1 MRQHRD
7 FLRLVAG
14 QAVSAVGDGISRIA
28 ILWWAWETT
37 GSNAIVVFVALA
49 TVLPTLAA
57 APLAGWLVDRFPR
70 RRLMLIADAV
80 RVLTS
85 AGLALAVWEDSLNTP
100 TVVAVAALAA
110 IAAAVFDPAL
120 LASVTMLVDE
130 EQRISANSL
139 LGGVVAVAGIAG
151 PAIGGLLVGTWGT
164 GGALMVDAAT
174 FAVSFVFV
182 VLSRIPDP
190 EHVVSGAT
198 DDDGGWTAG
207 LQLLRSDRSIR
218 DLVMVAA
225 GLNLAVAPLGV
236 LIVSLAA
243 GPLQLDGRG
252 FGLLEASIPLGI
264 VAGFIVAP
272 KIAKGRQAA
281 LVALLATGGAIAMSG
296 AWALALWAG
305 AAFVLAG
312 VGVGVTNSVLPARF
326 QAGVAPEVQGRVFAL
341 VGALGQAGRPVGLLL
356 AAPMIAVVGVRGG
369 FVVCGLALAAVA
381 WAGRRGLAGGRPE
394 TGQGGGEGFTETE
407 FDECLR

>member
-1 MRQHRD
+1 MKQQRD

-14 QAVSAVGDGISRIA
+14 QAVSAVGDGITRIA
-28 ILWWAWETT
+28 ILWWAWEATA
-37 GSNAIVVFVALA
+37 SNAIVVFVALA

-70 RRLMLIADAV
+70 RRLMLMADAV

-85 AGLALAVWEDSLNTP
+85 AGLALAVWEDALNTP
-100 TVVAVAALAA
+100 AVVAVAALAA

-120 LASVTMLVDE
+120 LASVTMLVEE

-151 PAIGGLLVGTWGT
+151 PALGGVLVGAWGT
-164 GGALMVDAAT
+164 GAALMADAAT

-182 VLSRIPDP
+182 VVSRIPDP
-190 EHVVSGAT
+190 EHVVSGAK

-225 GLNLAVAPLGV
+225 GLNLAVAPIGV

-243 GPLQLDGRG
+243 GPLHLGGRG

-272 KIAKGRQAA
+272 KVAKGRRAA
-281 LVALLATGGAIAMSG
+281 LVALLVTGAAIAVSG
-296 AWALALWAG
+296 AWAMAAWA
-305 AAFVLAG
+305 AVTFVAAG
-312 VGVGVTNSVLPARF
+312 VGVGVTNTVLPARF
-326 QAGVAPEVQGRVFAL
+326 QAGVEPSVQGRVFAL
-341 VGALGQAGRPVGLLL
+341 VGALGSAGRPLGLL
-356 AAPMIAVVGVRGG
+356 AAAPLVTLVGVRGALA
-369 FVVCGLALAAVA
+369 VCGVGLAVVALA
-381 WAGRRGLAGGRPE
+381 GRHGLAGGV
-394 TGQGGGEGFTETE
+394 GEPADALALAEAVQPA
-407 FDECLR
+407 

>member
-37 GSNAIVVFVALA
+37 RSNAIVVFVALA

-70 RRLMLIADAV
+70 RRLMLMADAV

-85 AGLALAVWEDSLNTP
+85 AGLALAVWEDALSTA
-100 TVVAVAALAA
+100 TVVVVAALAA

-130 EQRISANSL
+130 EQRMSANSL

-151 PAIGGLLVGTWGT
+151 PAIGGLLVGAWGT
-164 GGALMVDAAT
+164 SAALMADAAT
-174 FAVSFVFV
+174 FAVSFLFV
-182 VLSRIPDP
+182 VVSRIPDP
-190 EHVVSGAT
+190 EHVVSGAAG
-198 DDDGGWTAG
+198 DDGGWSAG

-225 GLNLAVAPLGV
+225 GLNLAIAPIGV

-243 GPLQLDGRG
+243 GPLQLGGQG

-264 VAGFIVAP
+264 VVGFGVAP
-272 KIAKGRQAA
+272 KIGKGRRAA
-281 LVALLATGGAIAMSG
+281 LVALLATGVAIAVSG
-296 AWALALWAG
+296 AWALAVWA
-305 AAFVLAG
+305 AVAFLVAG
-312 VGVGVTNSVLPARF
+312 VGVGVTNTVLPARF
-326 QAGVAPEVQGRVFAL
+326 QARVEPSVQGRVFAV
-341 VGALGQAGRPVGLLL
+341 VGALSNAGRPLGLL
-356 AAPMIAVVGVRGG
+356 AAAPLVALVGVRGALA
-369 FVVCGLALAAVA
+369 VCGVGLAAVA
-381 WAGRRGLAGGRPE
+381 VAGRHGLAWATAAEPAELLVESVRPA
-394 TGQGGGEGFTETE
+394 
-407 FDECLR
+407 

>member
-28 ILWWAWETT
+28 ILWWAWEAT

-70 RRLMLIADAV
+70 RRLMLMADAV

-100 TVVAVAALAA
+100 TVVVVAALAA

-130 EQRISANSL
+130 EQRMSANSL

-151 PAIGGLLVGTWGT
+151 PAIGGLLVGAWGT
-164 GGALMVDAAT
+164 GAALMADAAT
-174 FAVSFVFV
+174 FAVSFLFV
-182 VLSRIPDP
+182 VVSRIPDP
-190 EHVVSGAT
+190 EHVVSGVAG
-198 DDDGGWTAG
+198 DDGGWTAG

-225 GLNLAVAPLGV
+225 GLNLAVAPIGV

-243 GPLQLDGRG
+243 GPLHLGGRG

-272 KIAKGRQAA
+272 KIAKGRRAA
-281 LVALLATGGAIAMSG
+281 LVALLATGAAIAVSG
-296 AWALALWAG
+296 AWALAAWA
-305 AAFVLAG
+305 AVAFVVAG
-312 VGVGVTNSVLPARF
+312 VGVGVTNTVLPARF
-326 QAGVAPEVQGRVFAL
+326 QAGVEPSVQGRVFAL
-341 VGALGQAGRPVGLLL
+341 VGALGSAGRPLGLL
-356 AAPMIAVVGVRGG
+356 AAAPLVALVGVRGALA
-369 FVVCGLALAAVA
+369 VCGAGLALVAVA
-381 WAGRRGLAGGRPE
+381 GRHGLAGA
-394 TGQGGGEGFTETE
+394 TGEPASEPTLAEAVQPA
-407 FDECLR
+407 